1 MLGKMLDRG
10 PVSININIHIVL
22 YFFTAIIVYSRCVYR
37 LCVLER

>member
-22 YFFTAIIVYSRCVYR
+22 YFHLRSFYVY
-37 LCVLER
+37 